1 MIKIKNVT
9 SDVLFIAPGD
19 TLLLTFGKDYDLE
32 EMETVAKRIAEALP
46 DNKIIV
52 NLEDLMIDIKIIKE
66 KPAVPFVTG
75 LTTESYK
82 APSGDYIAPS
92 DYTTI
97 SSYDPENGCQVK
109 EFKLND
115 YLY

>member
-32 EMETVAKRIAEALP
+32 EMGILAKRVAEEFP

-52 NLEDLMIDIKIIKE
+52 NMEGLITHIKIIKE
-66 KPAVPFVTG
+66 EPQFPTILNG
-75 LTTESYK
+75 
-82 APSGDYIAPS
+82 GDYSSTGKSSQALEW
-92 DYTTI
+92 TTT
-97 SSYDPENGCQVK
+97 SNTK
-109 EFKLND
+109 EFRLND
-115 YLY
+115 YIY

>member
-32 EMETVAKRIAEALP
+32 EMETVAKRIAEVLP
-46 DNKIIV
+46 ENKIIV
-52 NLEDLMIDIKIIKE
+52 NLEGLMTDIKIIKE
-66 KPAVPFVTG
+66 ESNVPFVTG
-75 LTTESYK
+75 LTTGDYK
-82 APSGDYIAPS
+82 APSDW
-92 DYTTI
+92 TTI
-97 SSYDPENGCQVK
+97 SSYDPENGYK

-115 YLY
+115 YIY

>member
-32 EMETVAKRIAEALP
+32 EMETVAKRIAEVLP
-46 DNKIIV
+46 ENKIIV
-52 NLEDLMIDIKIIKE
+52 NLEGLMTDIKIIKE
-66 KPAVPFVTG
+66 ESVTPFVTG
-75 LTTESYK
+75 LTTEGYK

-92 DYTTI
+92 DWTTI
-97 SSYDPENGCQVK
+97 SNTK

>member
-32 EMETVAKRIAEALP
+32 EMEIVAKRIAEVLP

-52 NLEDLMIDIKIIKE
+52 NLEGLMTDIKIIKE
-66 KPAVPFVTG
+66 EPAVPFVTG
-75 LTTESYK
+75 LTTEDYK
-82 APSGDYIAPS
+82 APSDWS
-92 DYTTI
+92 TI
-97 SSYDPENGCQVK
+97 SSCDLENGYK

>member
-9 SDVLFIAPGD
+9 SDVLFFAPGD
-19 TLLLTFGKDYDLE
+19 TLLLTFGKEYDLDK
-32 EMETVAKRIAEALP
+32 METVAKRIAEVLP
-46 DNKIIV
+46 ENKIIV
-52 NLEDLMIDIKIIKE
+52 NLEGLMTDIKIIKE
-66 KPAVPFVTG
+66 ESATPFATG
-75 LTTESYK
+75 LTTEGYK

-92 DYTTI
+92 DWATI
-97 SSYDPENGCQVK
+97 SNTK

>member
-1 MIKIKNVT
+1 MIKIKKIT

-32 EMETVAKRIAEALP
+32 EMETVAKKIAEALP
-46 DNKIIV
+46 ENKIII
-52 NLEDLMIDIKIIKE
+52 NLEGLMTDIKIIKE
-66 KPAVPFVTG
+66 EPATTFVTG
-75 LTTESYK
+75 LTTGDYK
-82 APSGDYIAPS
+82 APSEW
-92 DYTTI
+92 TTI
-97 SSYDPENGCQVK
+97 SSYDPENGYK